1 MLQQSKREQE
11 SATMKNG
18 AEETMGIN
26 TTKRKMEEGGGQ
38 GRAMFFQSY

>member
-11 SATMKNG
+11 SATMNR

-26 TTKRKMEEGGGQ
+26 TTKRKVEEGV
-38 GRAMFFQSY
+38 GREEKCVR